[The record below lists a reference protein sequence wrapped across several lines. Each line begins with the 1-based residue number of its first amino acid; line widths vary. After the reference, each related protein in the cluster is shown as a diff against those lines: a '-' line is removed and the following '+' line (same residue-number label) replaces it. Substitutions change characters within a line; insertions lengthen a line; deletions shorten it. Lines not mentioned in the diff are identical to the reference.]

1 MTIPNKSELELLI
14 VEDRAVMIEIE
25 RRLLA
30 ELGYT
35 TVDTAANGA
44 EALERMR
51 NKQYDLILSDWN
63 MDKMSGYQLLKRVR
77 SLPRTA
83 DIPFILVT
91 AEAKPENI
99 LAAKA
104 AGANGYL
111 LKPFKIDGLQRV
123 VEGVLMKSGFVAPE
137 AKAAAPAV
145 A

>member
-1 MTIPNKSELELLI
+1 MAMPNKADLQLLI

-25 RRLLA
+25 RRLLL
-30 ELGYT
+30 EIGYT
-35 TVDTAANGA
+35 NVDQAANGA

-63 MDKMSGYQLLKRVR
+63 MDTMSGYQLLKRVR

-83 DIPFILVT
+83 NIPFILVT

-99 LAAKA
+99 LAAKQ

-111 LKPFKIDGLQRV
+111 LKPFKMEGLKKV
-123 VEGVLMKSGFVAPE
+123 IEDVLGSRAFVTTV
-137 AKAAAPAV
+137 PA
-145 A
+145 